1 MCELLVQSRYVKRSG
16 RNLNPRPI
24 FCKSD
29 ALTTTPRRRIET
41 SRTQSEYVSY
51 GTGGVIKTS

>member
-1 MCELLVQSRYVKRSG
+1 MCEQLVQSRYVKRSG

-24 FCKSD
+24 FHYEN
-29 ALTTTPRRRIET
+29 TPPRRIET